1 MKNTLTRGG
10 IEFMAVFLGIALSF
24 YVEEWQ
30 NNNEQK
36 NLLNK
41 DCKNI
46 LLDVNEDITTITNV
60 INSNKEDLKSC
71 NAILRNVEDI
81 SLINID
87 SVLLNLSS
95 LGYPTFFGI
104 TKSYKLSY
112 STGRL
117 NLYGDDDLISEISR
131 LYDHYY
137 ERLKINSDLYDQ
149 VSVRFFDTY
158 VSKNIAYARSGFD
171 FDSKELEDFFSEKVF
186 INEVLTFRGRV
197 GNYIKRLEETEA
209 QLKKVK
215 TGLEEYIEIN

>member
-1 MKNTLTRGG
+1 MKNIFARGG
-10 IEFMAVFLGIALSF
+10 IEFLAVFLGIALSF

-30 NNNEQK
+30 NTNDQK

-46 LLDVNEDITTITNV
+46 LLDVNEDINTISNV
-60 INSNKEDLKSC
+60 IKSNKDDLKSC
-71 NAILRNVEDI
+71 NAILSNVEDI
-81 SLINID
+81 TSIKID
-87 SVLLNLSS
+87 SVLLNLYS

-117 NLYGDDDLISEISR
+117 NLYGDDVLISEISR

-149 VSVRFFDTY
+149 VSLRFFDTY
-158 VSKNIAYARSGFD
+158 LNKNIGYARYGD
-171 FDSKELEDFFSEKVF
+171 YDKDDLEEFFSEKVF
-186 INEVLTFRGRV
+186 TNEVLTYRSRV
-197 GNYIKRLEETEA
+197 GNYIRRLEETEN
-209 QLKKVK
+209 QLKTVK
-215 TGLEEYIEIN
+215 NKLEKYLGYN

>member
-81 SLINID
+81 SSINID

-197 GNYIKRLEETEA
+197 GNYIKRLEETEV

>member
-1 MKNTLTRGG
+1 MKNIFARGG
-10 IEFMAVFLGIALSF
+10 IEFLAVFLGIALSF

-30 NNNEQK
+30 NTNDQK

-46 LLDVNEDITTITNV
+46 LLDVNEDINTINNV
-60 INSNKEDLKSC
+60 IKSNKDDLKSC
-71 NAILRNVEDI
+71 NAILSNVEDI
-81 SLINID
+81 TSIKID
-87 SVLLNLSS
+87 SVLLNLYS

-117 NLYGDDDLISEISR
+117 NLYGDDVLISEISR

-149 VSVRFFDTY
+149 VSLRFFDTY
-158 VSKNIAYARSGFD
+158 LNKNIGYARYGD
-171 FDSKELEDFFSEKVF
+171 YDKDDLEEFFSEKVF
-186 INEVLTFRGRV
+186 TNEVLTYRSRV
-197 GNYIKRLEETEA
+197 GNYIRRLEETEN
-209 QLKKVK
+209 QLKTVK
-215 TGLEEYIEIN
+215 NKLEKYLGYN

>member
-1 MKNTLTRGG
+1 MKNIFARGG
-10 IEFMAVFLGIALSF
+10 IEFLAVFLGIALSF

-30 NNNEQK
+30 NTNDQK

-46 LLDVNEDITTITNV
+46 LLDVNEDINTINNV
-60 INSNKEDLKSC
+60 IKSNKDDLKSC
-71 NAILRNVEDI
+71 NAILSNVE
-81 SLINID
+81 NITSIKVD
-87 SVLLNLSS
+87 SVLLNLYS

-117 NLYGDDDLISEISR
+117 NLYGDDVLISEISR

-149 VSVRFFDTY
+149 VSLRFFDTY
-158 VSKNIAYARSGFD
+158 LNKNIGYARYGD
-171 FDSKELEDFFSEKVF
+171 YDKDDLEEFFSEKVF
-186 INEVLTFRGRV
+186 TNEVLTYRNRV
-197 GNYIKRLEETEA
+197 GNYIRRLEETEN
-209 QLKKVK
+209 QLKTVK
-215 TGLEEYIEIN
+215 NKLEKYLGYN